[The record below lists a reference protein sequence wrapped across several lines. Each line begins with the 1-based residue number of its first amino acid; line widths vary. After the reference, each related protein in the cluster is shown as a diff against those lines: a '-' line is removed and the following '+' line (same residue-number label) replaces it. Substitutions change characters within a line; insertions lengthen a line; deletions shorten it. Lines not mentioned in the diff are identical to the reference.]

1 MTTSLTSMAACPSA
15 PVSSCGRIKPGDDV
29 CFANIWW
36 FSWRCGLAFS
46 YELAIPD
53 NGGQL

>member
-36 FSWRCGLAFS
+36 FSWRCGFAC
-46 YELAIPD
+46 YELAISD